1 MELKDDVK
9 RLLET
14 LRQERDELRVRMH
27 LAKLEVQQEWEKAE
41 KQWESFKAK
50 AGEVLEDTKEV
61 AADLAESAKAIGEEL
76 KNVYLRIRERLT

>member
-14 LRQERDELRVRMH
+14 LRQERDELRVKMH

-61 AADLAESAKAIGEEL
+61 AEDLAESAKAIGEEL
-76 KNVYLRIRERLT
+76 KNVYVRIRERLT